1 MVHGVVAHQVPF
13 VQHTLDQLG
22 LFPHILAGEEEQTGS
37 LLFLEGIENFRG
49 GAVFIAA
56 VEGEVADLFLGIA
69 LVDAVVL
76 VEDFDGFIPSV
87 PLDGDFTGGQV
98 ADQLAGVP
106 VAGFQI
112 AVGEVN
118 APYGIQVGDGGKAAV
133 IPLREAVD
141 VLSVHE
147 VPVFA
152 VLEPFAGCGGGAG
165 GIGLGTGIR
174 GNIGFTG
181 IGGDAVF
188 GSLYADA
195 ACTTPVCG
203 DIATEV
209 LDIEQ
214 VYMGDPTLEDIQQQ
228 PSIIIAQR
236 RPLAEVQ
243 RLAKAHGCRFWQE
256 IRGDE
261 QEGRGGHATL
271 LTRFW
276 KEWNEDGSACTVKAV
291 QVCGEVT
298 VRATWDLGVRLYPL
312 AVFRWEEKRHQC
324 YGESEI
330 PYLIP
335 NQIAINRTI
344 SAGVWAVMMMG
355 MPIMLVNG
363 DVVTGPIT
371 NDPGQVIP
379 VYGSGEEV
387 KDAVRY
393 VDPPAFSAQL
403 DANVQSLIRD
413 TMTQAGV
420 SATLLG
426 DVEPTNTSAI
436 IAVREASLMPLT
448 AMQNRFYTFL
458 EEVARVWSEFWMT
471 MYGDRALKIAEEQ
484 GVWYMPFDSAACRK
498 LLLSIR
504 VDVGDSDRFSE
515 TRTIETLD
523 NLYSHGVIDAKQYL
537 SRLPR
542 GTVPRLD
549 SLLQELTV

>member
-1 MVHGVVAHQVPF
+1 MSSKSKASIQPRQVLEEYRRG
-13 VQHTLDQLG
+13 TDYKRQLG
-22 LFPHILAGEEEQTGS
+22 SRGMYEQNRMNERFYSGDQWNGVNCGDS
-37 LLFLEGIENFRG
+37 RP
-49 GAVFIAA
+49 
-56 VEGEVADLFLGIA
+56 
-69 LVDAVVL
+69 LVRYNVIKRIGDYKMAVV
-76 VEDFDGFIPSV
+76 GAAP
-87 PLDGDFTGGQV
+87 V
-98 ADQLAGVP
+98 AVRFSAEGVP
-106 VAGFQI
+106 VTPALQQQVEQYRDTLRQGGQPAALTPVAAAQAMAGALTDYFATTARRLKLDHLKQRVLRNAYI
-112 AVGEVN
+112 A
-118 APYGIQVGDGGKAAV
+118 
-133 IPLREAVD
+133 
-141 VLSVHE
+141 
-147 VPVFA
+147 
-152 VLEPFAGCGGGAG
+152 
-165 GIGLGTGIR
+165 GTGVLYTYWDDRIR
-174 GNIGFTG
+174 TG
-181 IGGDAVF
+181 
-188 GSLYADA
+188 LYADA

-228 PSIIIAQR
+228 PYVIIAQR

-243 RLAKAHGCRFWQE
+243 RLAKAHGCRSWQE

-276 KEWNEDGSACTVKAV
+276 KEWSEDGSTCTVKAV

-298 VRATWDLGVRLYPL
+298 VRAAWDLGVRLYPL

-504 VDVGDSDRFSE
+504 VDVGDSDRYSE